1 MAHADAYPF
10 HPANPNQELKVI
22 PGIGP
27 AKQRWLNAL
36 GVDTVAD
43 LARCQPQTLIEQL
56 TARNHRTSL
65 EDVKAWINR
74 AQALEPTT
82 GSTQR
87 PAVNSTAPSIAD
99 AMPDMDSAQTGVRPK
114 TLPLLKNDS
123 PIENGR
129 SLATFQV
136 ELIAHQA
143 DGVEILETRIHHG
156 ESDDAETWEGLAD
169 EALQQWM
176 IARVNAPKNPTDIP
190 PVTTDDKPL
199 ATVKLPQ
206 LALQQDTSSHPSMT
220 PSMMP
225 SMMIVEP
232 RHPFLPSAIASGQ
245 PFNLQLAFQL
255 TDLEHPDLPTE
266 SIQYRIQVK
275 ASHLETQQTTML
287 TDQKASLVYDTPE
300 ATYLS
305 SPALVLPAPGIYRLK
320 ISVTVLNMPSTPG
333 RFILPLVQAA

>member
-22 PGIGP
+22 RGIGP

-74 AQALEPTT
+74 AQALESAT

-87 PAVNSTAPSIAD
+87 PAANSTAPSIAN
-99 AMPDMDSAQTGVRPK
+99 AMPDMDGAQTGVRPK

-123 PIENGR
+123 PVENGR

-136 ELIAHQA
+136 ELVAHQA
-143 DGVEILETRIHHG
+143 DEEEILETRVYHG
-156 ESDDAETWEGLAD
+156 KSDDAETWEGLAD

-176 IARVNAPKNPTDIP
+176 IAHVNAPKDPTDIP
-190 PVTTDDKPL
+190 PVPTDDKLL

-206 LALQQDTSSHPSMT
+206 LSLHQDISSHPSM
-220 PSMMP
+220 
-225 SMMIVEP
+225 IVVEP
-232 RHPFLPSAIASGQ
+232 RYPFLSSAIASGQ

-255 TDLEHPDLPTE
+255 TDLEHLEHPDLPTE

-300 ATYLS
+300 ATYLN

-320 ISVTVLNMPSTPG
+320 VSVTVLNLPSTPG